1 MKKVLI
7 VVKPIINPEVF
18 ARLAMLNLNLKE
30 GLYRIVTYEKAL
42 EVFNSNEDIFA
53 IVIET
58 DDISGEKLFEE
69 LKRCRKQDQI
79 ILNLNLNV
87 QEKKEVDNSNS
98 DCTTVV
104 REFKITSE
112 ARR

>member
-1 MKKVLI
+1 
-7 VVKPIINPEVF
+7 
-18 ARLAMLNLNLKE
+18 MLNLNLKE
-30 GLYRIVTYEKAL
+30 GLYRIGHLRKSI
-42 EVFNSNEDIFA
+42 EVFNLTKIYLLLLSKPMIFP
-53 IVIET
+53 
-58 DDISGEKLFEE
+58 EKTLWGI
-69 LKRCRKQDQI
+69 KRCRKQDQI

-112 ARR
+112 ARRWF